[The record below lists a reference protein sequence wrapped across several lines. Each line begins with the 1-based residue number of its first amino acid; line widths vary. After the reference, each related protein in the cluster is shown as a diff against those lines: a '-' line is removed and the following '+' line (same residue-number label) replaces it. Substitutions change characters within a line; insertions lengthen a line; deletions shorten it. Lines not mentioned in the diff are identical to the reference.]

1 MRRNACGFI
10 ETLVP
15 GNLQCQF
22 DRAWA
27 GLEVVGNLFRHKS
40 ILIPREIL
48 RLVELTNLRLTSWSE
63 SCSNL
68 NLNETQARSIDDK
81 T

>member
-15 GNLQCQF
+15 AKLQCQF

-27 GLEVVGNLFRHKS
+27 GLEVAGNLFRHKP
-40 ILIPREIL
+40 ILIQKEVR
-48 RLVELTNLRLTSWSE
+48 
-63 SCSNL
+63 
-68 NLNETQARSIDDK
+68 
-81 T
+81 

>member
-15 GNLQCQF
+15 AKLQCQF

-27 GLEVVGNLFRHKS
+27 GLEVVVNLFRHKS

-48 RLVELTNLRLTSWSE
+48 RLVELTNLRLASWS
-63 SCSNL
+63 L
-68 NLNETQARSIDDK
+68 KAAAV
-81 T
+81 